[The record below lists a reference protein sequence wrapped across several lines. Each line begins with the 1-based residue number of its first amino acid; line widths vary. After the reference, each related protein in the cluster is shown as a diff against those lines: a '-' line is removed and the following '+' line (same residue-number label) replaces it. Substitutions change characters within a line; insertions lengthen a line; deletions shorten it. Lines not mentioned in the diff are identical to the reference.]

1 MARPLCFLRFGST
14 SRLCIMPGKFN
25 NVVDWLF
32 FKTARSYAMAASF
45 AVPYDPM
52 FVDLEP
58 ILIFALNEFP
68 LLYAPLYPMVLLISA
83 EGDRMSSE
91 GRIDLDT
98 KKDD

>member
-1 MARPLCFLRFGST
+1 
-14 SRLCIMPGKFN
+14 
-25 NVVDWLF
+25 
-32 FKTARSYAMAASF
+32 
-45 AVPYDPM
+45 M